1 MKVKLKELRK
11 LIRERLNKLTENQP
25 KPDTT
30 PRPGETETIP
40 GRPPEEKRKYPFRV
54 PRPGQL
60 PKPKASNEG
69 KKALKPSREET
80 QELDKIMKSFNRLR
94 K

>member
-1 MKVKLKELRK
+1 MKVKLKELKK

-25 KPDTT
+25 EPATT

-40 GRPPEEKRKYPFRV
+40 GRPPEEKRKYPFKV

-60 PKPKASNEG
+60 PAPKAKNEG
-69 KKALKPSREET
+69 KKGLKPSSKET
-80 QELDKIMKSFNRLR
+80 QELNKIMQSFNRLR